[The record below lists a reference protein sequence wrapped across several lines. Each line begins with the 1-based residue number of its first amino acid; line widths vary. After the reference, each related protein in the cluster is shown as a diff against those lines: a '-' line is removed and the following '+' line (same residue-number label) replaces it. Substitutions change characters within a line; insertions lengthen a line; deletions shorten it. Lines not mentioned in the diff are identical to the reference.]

1 MQGLTAN
8 NKANIGRTVEE
19 NLTSPFMILFSC
31 FFISLTSCPYISNL
45 DVIDDVILT
54 PFYLTP
60 NGTYEIYDYELNI
73 RNVIQS
79 NKVNYFKKKTG
90 KKSLEEINQ
99 EILKKLQLCYIEIEK
114 EGNSKAVV
122 ALKKYLEYLLTSHSF
137 KERIPEALGRFDNT
151 NLYFEVF
158 FKLS

>member
-1 MQGLTAN
+1 
-8 NKANIGRTVEE
+8 
-19 NLTSPFMILFSC
+19 MIEFKSV
-31 FFISLTSCPYISNL
+31 IASLHKYERYGSEYYKILDLKECLDNISNL

-73 RNVIQS
+73 RNVNQS
-79 NKVNYFKKKTG
+79 NKVNYFLKKTG

-114 EGNSKAVV
+114 EGNSKAIV
-122 ALKKYLEYLLTSHSF
+122 ALKKYLEYLLTSHSV

-158 FKLS
+158 F